1 MDLKPFW
8 DESLSIIQ
16 KDLDIKEF
24 EFWFSQI
31 HYLGCT
37 GMLIKLGVPS
47 KFYMEQV
54 KAKYGSLIENT
65 LKQLAGHNINTEL
78 VVPDEGLPEVEDQH
92 EEIQEKAKTP
102 SPSSTSGNSGRSK
115 TTTNTPVREKAKKKH
130 GQLNEKYTFEN
141 FVMGENDFAYNAAVA
156 ISREPGKDYNPLLI
170 YGGVGMGKT
179 HLMQAVGNRLHQEEE
194 NLKITYVP
202 SETFIHEFV
211 ESLKSKTMNAFKNK
225 YRNVDIL
232 LIDDIHDLTNKHETQ
247 EELFHTFNALYD
259 NKKQMIFTCDR
270 PPSELQK
277 FNDRLRSRFQRGLV
291 VDLQL
296 PSLES
301 RLAIL
306 KKKSQSQGVIIS
318 DAVLEFTAR
327 TITSN
332 VRDLEA
338 ALIAIIGYAKLVNQ
352 TVTVDMA
359 KNLLKNNFSSS
370 IHQNISI
377 DLVQRIVADYFQIGT
392 SDLKGKKRTQT
403 VTLPRQIAM
412 YIIRELTEYST
423 TEIGLE
429 FGGRD
434 HTTVMHAVQK
444 IEERM
449 KKDGSLDTKLQGLI
463 RSVKESQG
471 KG

>member
-1 MDLKPFW
+1 
-8 DESLSIIQ
+8 
-16 KDLDIKEF
+16 
-24 EFWFSQI
+24 
-31 HYLGCT
+31 
-37 GMLIKLGVPS
+37 
-47 KFYMEQV
+47 
-54 KAKYGSLIENT
+54 
-65 LKQLAGHNINTEL
+65 
-78 VVPDEGLPEVEDQH
+78 
-92 EEIQEKAKTP
+92 
-102 SPSSTSGNSGRSK
+102 
-115 TTTNTPVREKAKKKH
+115 
-130 GQLNEKYTFEN
+130 
-141 FVMGENDFAYNAAVA
+141 
-156 ISREPGKDYNPLLI
+156 
-170 YGGVGMGKT
+170 MGKT
-179 HLMQAVGNRLHQEEE
+179 HLMQAVGNRLHEEKE
-194 NLKITYVP
+194 KLKITYVP

-225 YRNVDIL
+225 YRNVDL
-232 LIDDIHDLTNKHETQ
+232 LLFDDIHDLTNKHETQ

-377 DLVQRIVADYFQIGT
+377 DLVQRIVADFYQIGT
-392 SDLKGKKRTQT
+392 SDLKGKKRTQNC
-403 VTLPRQIAM
+403 
-412 YIIRELTEYST
+412 YSSSSNSHVYHPGT
-423 TEIGLE
+423 HRV
-429 FGGRD
+429 F
-434 HTTVMHAVQK
+434 HY
-444 IEERM
+444 
-449 KKDGSLDTKLQGLI
+449 
-463 RSVKESQG
+463 
-471 KG
+471 